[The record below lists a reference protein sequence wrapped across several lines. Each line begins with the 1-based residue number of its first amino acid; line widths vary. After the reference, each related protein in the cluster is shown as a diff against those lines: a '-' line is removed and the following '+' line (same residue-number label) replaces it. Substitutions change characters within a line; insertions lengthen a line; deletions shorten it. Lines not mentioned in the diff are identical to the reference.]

1 MFERFTGDAR
11 AVVRGA
17 GEHARRAEA
26 GEVGEE
32 HMLAA
37 LLDGQGTPAAV
48 ALATIGFV
56 AHRDEVM
63 EALARARRRGG
74 VSSADQA
81 ALADLGIDVD
91 EIVARVEQVHGEGAL
106 AMGPRR
112 RRVWPF
118 GGRSA
123 PGPFTEG
130 AKRVLEKSLREALE
144 RGDKHIGDE
153 HILLALTSGPGVVAD
168 LLAEYGVTRVS
179 VLRALVPPAAQA
191 G

>member
-1 MFERFTGDAR
+1 MFERFTADAR

-17 GEHARRAEA
+17 VEHAQRAEA

-63 EALARARRRGG
+63 RALARARRRGG
-74 VSSADQA
+74 VSPADQA

-106 AMGPRR
+106 AVAPRR

-118 GGRSA
+118 GGRAA

-130 AKRVLEKSLREALE
+130 AKRVLETSLREALE

-179 VLRALVPPAAQA
+179 VLRALAPPAARA

>member
-17 GEHARRAEA
+17 VEHAQRAEA
-26 GEVGEE
+26 TEVGEE

-37 LLDGQGTPAAV
+37 LLDGQGTSAAV

-56 AHRDEVM
+56 AHRDEVAR
-63 EALARARRRGG
+63 ALARARRRGG
-74 VSSADQA
+74 VSPADQA

-106 AMGPRR
+106 AVAPRR

-130 AKRVLEKSLREALE
+130 AKRVLERSLREALE

-179 VLRALVPPAAQA
+179 VLRALAPPTAQA